1 MPVVH
6 SSSEEEKVRR
16 AIKDKLALP
25 LKQKL
30 IIYIYIYIQ
39 VGFLKKPSFG
49 LVWCMSSN

>member
-30 IIYIYIYIQ
+30 IIYIYIYIKDPNDKRD
-39 VGFLKKPSFG
+39 V
-49 LVWCMSSN
+49 VWVIWVIGY